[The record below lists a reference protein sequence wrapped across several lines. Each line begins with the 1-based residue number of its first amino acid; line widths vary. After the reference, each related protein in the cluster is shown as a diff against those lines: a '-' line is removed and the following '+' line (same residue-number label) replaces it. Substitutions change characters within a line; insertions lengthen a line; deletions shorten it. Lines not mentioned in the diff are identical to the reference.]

1 MLRSSGL
8 RLMITSFVLLTIL
21 SVYIV
26 FLHASNPEIH
36 NNTKANSLEF
46 VSGENI
52 SQDMFG
58 NMHINLDSFENV
70 GDTQYCSVTFKNNN
84 NYTAYSNIHIDV
96 PNEYVSVQY
105 DKNMNIKPG
114 ETQTYRFS
122 FTLID
127 TPTEQTTFS
136 IDMSINTEYLP

>member
-21 SVYIV
+21 SVYVV
-26 FLHASNPEIH
+26 FLHTANPEIH
-36 NNTKANSLEF
+36 NTAGSNSLEF
-46 VSGENI
+46 VSGENV

-84 NYTAYSNIHIDV
+84 NYTAHSNIYINV